1 MISLL
6 LLRPIEYKIT
16 PYEIYSMITE
26 SLILEKVNMLL
37 MPLWIWSQVW
47 LYGFEQTTGS
57 AETIKFHIPNDH
69 LILYTY
75 THNDRGCILTKQKGN
90 MHILYT

>member
-37 MPLWIWSQVW
+37 MPL
-47 LYGFEQTTGS
+47 
-57 AETIKFHIPNDH
+57 
-69 LILYTY
+69 
-75 THNDRGCILTKQKGN
+75 
-90 MHILYT
+90 